1 MTDDELLAR
10 WRDGDAQAAEALFER
25 HFDPLY
31 RFFRN
36 KADSAADDL
45 VQRTLLGAYEGF
57 DRFRGEC
64 SFRTF
69 LFAIARN
76 QLLGHLARVRGVQ
89 RIEPAQD
96 SVADS
101 APAPSSVVRRRHE
114 HALVMNALRR
124 IPVDHQILLELFY
137 WEQQSGTEL
146 ATILEIPEGTVR
158 SRLRRAK
165 QLLAEEVQVL
175 QKSAGVALP
184 TSDQLDAWAKGLRD
198 EPIERD

>member
-1 MTDDELLAR
+1 MLAR
-10 WRDGDAQAAEALFER
+10 WRGGDAGAAETLFER

-45 VQRTLLGAYEGF
+45 VQRTLLGAYESF
-57 DRFRGEC
+57 ERFRGEC
-64 SFRTF
+64 SFRTY

-76 QLLGHLARVRGVQ
+76 QLLGHLARVRGVE
-89 RIEPAQD
+89 RVEPARE

-101 APAPSSVVRRRHE
+101 APSPSSIVRRRHE
-114 HALVMNALRR
+114 HALVMQALRR

-146 ATILEIPEGTVR
+146 AQILEIPQGTVR

-165 QLLAEEVQVL
+165 QLLADEVATL
-175 QKSAGVALP
+175 QRSAGVALP
-184 TSDQLDAWAKGLRD
+184 TSDQLDAWARDLRD
-198 EPIERD
+198 DPVADD